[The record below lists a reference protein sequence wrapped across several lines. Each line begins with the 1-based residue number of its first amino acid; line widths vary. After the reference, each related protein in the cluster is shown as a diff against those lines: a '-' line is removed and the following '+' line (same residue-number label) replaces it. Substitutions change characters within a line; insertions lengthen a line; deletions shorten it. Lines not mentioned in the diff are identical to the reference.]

1 MEPRR
6 RRFRG
11 ETLRE
16 RPRLSAFGCRE
27 RFAPARGSRSQVSVA
42 FVIAIALFGASAARA
57 QDSVRTAAGAE
68 YGISGPLGWL
78 DRWLFGSRYRALWT
92 DTVHA
97 QVLHMPTALGGLAP
111 VSADTGL
118 RSGVLNLR
126 GPRDLSYTF
135 RLSNPPVSSALPDEL
150 RLGVVTGPVQDL
162 VSALHPGAPL
172 VVPLLARSAGVAD
185 RPAAMRFLATDSA
198 LGALTSTFGEKLGF
212 FESTPEPVHAV
223 TTRDLIAE
231 LRSGGAPAIDA
242 RGYLRE
248 RLFDV
253 YVGETELFPT
263 EARWRRR
270 GEPGEWTPEAH
281 DRDAAFANF
290 DGVMA
295 ALARIAVPPFM
306 KFGPK
311 YDGSLGETAYLLAV
325 DRTFLAPLDS
335 SVWDSAAR
343 AMQAAITDSAIAA
356 AVAAMPP
363 PWRATNGAEL
373 AATLRARRDALPAAA
388 RAFYHIVS
396 KKVDLYAPDA
406 ATSVFAWRTETDE
419 LRIDMPGFHRVF
431 LAKETDEVTIFL
443 EGREQTVLVR
453 GGAYGGPVL
462 HVVTGTGHATI
473 IDSSTAVART
483 LFVHDSAG
491 GATVDYAAAGALPK
505 VTRNPVAPP
514 DVTPQ
519 GTGSATRPA
528 DGVRYGPVIWFDLF
542 GNLGVLLG
550 GGVERIRYERGYVP
564 WSSRQ
569 RLRAAY
575 ATEPNEYA
583 VEYDGTFRFQH
594 SQSDFNL
601 ALSRS
606 GIGILRFYGYG
617 NETVRDQPDAFYS
630 AKQVAYTIAP
640 SVQLP
645 TAARDTISVGFVYK
659 DVNTNTDGQRFIT
672 IAKPFGYPEFRE
684 FGARITIRHDTR
696 DSPVAAQRGWLLIG
710 GGDYFPATLD
720 LQRPFG
726 GVNAAVSTYW
736 TPGPG
741 DDLTLAVRVA
751 GQKIWGLFP
760 VFEAAYIGGATTVRG
775 LPPQRYA
782 GSASLYSNLEA
793 RLKIAPLAF
802 VVRWDFGVSAIMDAG
817 RVFVNGVDSNEWHA
831 GLGGGVWAMLPDRSA
846 MLYLTAVHNGTT
858 WGVDAGTKFIY

>member
-1 MEPRR
+1 MHHGKTSTRVALIAAVIC
-6 RRFRG
+6 F
-11 ETLRE
+11 
-16 RPRLSAFGCRE
+16 SA
-27 RFAPARGSRSQVSVA
+27 RSV
-42 FVIAIALFGASAARA
+42 GA
-57 QDSVRTAAGAE
+57 QDSVSTAAGAE
-68 YGISGPLGWL
+68 YRISGPLGWL

-92 DTVHA
+92 DTVRV
-97 QVLHMPTALGGLAP
+97 QVLHMPTSFGGLAP

-118 RSGVLNLR
+118 RSGVLHLR
-126 GPRDLSYTF
+126 APRDLAYTF

-172 VVPLLARSAGVAD
+172 VVPLLARTAGVGD
-185 RPAAMRFLATDSA
+185 RPADLRFLATDSA
-198 LGALTSTFGEKLGF
+198 LGALTSTFGDRLGF
-212 FESTPEPVHAV
+212 LAPAPEPAHAV

-231 LRSGGAPAIDA
+231 RRNGGAPAIDA
-242 RGYLRE
+242 RAYLRE

-263 EARWRRR
+263 EARWRQR
-270 GEPGEWTPEAH
+270 GDPERWTPEAR

-290 DGVMA
+290 DGLMA

-306 KFGPK
+306 KFGAT
-311 YDGSLGETAYLLAV
+311 YDESLGETAYLLAV

-335 SVWDSAAR
+335 AAWDSAAR
-343 AMQAAITDSAIAA
+343 AMQAAITDSAIDA

-363 PWRATNGAEL
+363 AWRAADAAPL
-373 AATLRARRDALPAAA
+373 AATLRARRDRLPAAA
-388 RAFYHIVS
+388 RVFYGMVS
-396 KKVDLYAPDA
+396 KQIDLYAPNA
-406 ATSVFAWRTETDE
+406 ATTVLAWRDATGE
-419 LRIDMPGFHRVF
+419 LRVRIADVDRVF
-431 LAKETDEVTIFL
+431 TASQTAEVRIFL

-453 GGAYGGPVL
+453 GAAYGGPNL
-462 HVVTGTGHATI
+462 RVVTGTGHATI

-483 LFVHDSAG
+483 LFVNDSAG
-491 GATVDYAAAGALPK
+491 NATIDYAAAGAPPRA
-505 VTRNPVAPP
+505 TRNPVAPP

-550 GGVERIRYERGYVP
+550 GGVERIRYERGFVP

-583 VEYDGTFRFQH
+583 VEYDGTFRFEH
-594 SQSDFNL
+594 AQSDLNL
-601 ALSRS
+601 ALGRS

-617 NETVRDQPDAFYS
+617 NETVRDQSDAFYS
-630 AKQVAYTIAP
+630 AKQVAYTVAP

-645 TAARDTISVGFVYK
+645 TASRDTISVGLVYK
-659 DVNTNTDGQRFIT
+659 DVNTNTDGQRYIT
-672 IAKPFGYPEFRE
+672 ITKPLGYPEFRE
-684 FGARITIRHDTR
+684 AGARIMVRHDSR

-710 GGDYFPATLD
+710 GADYFPTTLD
-720 LQRPFG
+720 VRRPFG
-726 GVNAAVSTYW
+726 GVNAAASTYW

-741 DDLTLAVRVA
+741 EDLTIAVRVA
-751 GQKIWGLFP
+751 GQKIWGPFP

-793 RLKIAPLAF
+793 RLKVAPLAF

-817 RVFVNGVDSNEWHA
+817 RVFVNGVESNEWHA
-831 GLGGGVWAMLPDRSA
+831 GLGGGIWAMLPDRSA
-846 MLYLTAVHNGTT
+846 MIYLTAVHNGTT
-858 WGVDAGTKFIY
+858 WGIDAGTKFIY